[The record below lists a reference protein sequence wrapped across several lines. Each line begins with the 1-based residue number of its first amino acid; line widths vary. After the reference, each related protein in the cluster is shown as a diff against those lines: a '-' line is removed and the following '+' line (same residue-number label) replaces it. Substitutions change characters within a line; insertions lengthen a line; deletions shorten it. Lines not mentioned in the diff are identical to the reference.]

1 MILRILTLIAIVIGF
16 GFQQVNAQNGDLPSD
31 EDNLVVNHNFADGF
45 EGWSLLGETAGEA
58 YMLSDSPND
67 NGQMVA
73 YFTGAELNPGEGGDN
88 IELLADSTPVEA
100 SAEYTLLAH
109 YRTWDGPEGDVP
121 SNMKLR
127 FFSEG
132 EEEGEFNFEGEEFIN
147 FPGTTDGEW
156 QFLEITT
163 VAPAAADIADIVF
176 DTFGSAGDI
185 EAEIN
190 LDAVYLA
197 KTELFTS
204 IEDNEGVLSEQ
215 PQRMRLHQNYPN
227 PFNPST
233 QIEFSLSEATNVS
246 LNIYTILGQHVSTLV
261 NEQMSTGVHQ
271 VNFDGSSLSSGVY
284 IYRLTTDNY
293 SEVRQMSLIK

>member
-1 MILRILTLIAIVIGF
+1 MKLRILTIIAIVISF
-16 GFQQVNAQNGDLPSD
+16 GFQQVKAQDGTLPSE
-31 EDNLVVNHNFADGF
+31 EDNLVVNHNFSDDF

-58 YMLSDSPND
+58 YLLSDSPND
-67 NGQMVA
+67 DGQMVE
-73 YFTGAELNPGEGGDN
+73 YFTGAHLNPGEGGDN
-88 IELLADSTPVEA
+88 IELLSNSMEIEA
-100 SAEYTLLAH
+100 GAEYTLLV
-109 YRTWDGPEGDVP
+109 YFRTWDGPEGDVP

-132 EEEGEFNFEGEEFIN
+132 EEEGEFNFEGEDFIN

-163 VAPAAADIADIVF
+163 TAPEAADIADIVF
-176 DTFGSAGDI
+176 DTFGSAGDV

-204 IEDNEGVLSEQ
+204 TENEGLFSEQ
-215 PQRMRLHQNYPN
+215 PQKMQLHQNYPN

-246 LNIYTILGQHVSTLV
+246 LDIYTIVGQHVSTLV
-261 NEQMSTGVHQ
+261 NRNLNAGEHQ
-271 VNFDGSSLSSGVY
+271 VSFDGSSLSSGVY

-293 SEVRQMSLIK
+293 SEVRQMTLIK